1 MLKYESWC
9 VERMHMNYGFAHR
22 VSMKPFRELKL
33 DQKNPRLP
41 EVQQKNA
48 ITQADLMKFFYM
60 NYSLE
65 ELAQSYVAN
74 GFFPTEPLLILD
86 DDTVIEGNR
95 RLAALKYLFHDEDAQ
110 EAGLSEYQMSTEM
123 LPAVRESLTQIPVI
137 TVEDRDKVVAYL
149 GYKHINGAKQWSADA
164 KARFVTSRVKEIA
177 TNDQENAFKLV
188 AKEIGSTL
196 PSVRNKYI
204 HYSLLEYARDSLHLY
219 KTATFV
225 LINRFGVWER
235 LANSSTVFTYIGFN
249 PKSSSYSDINSAIQ
263 DVDRSHFSSL
273 LADLSPSGEFD
284 GNQPLL
290 SDSRKATAYARILTK
305 PQAIKQLR
313 ESGDFETALMIVE
326 GSPINPLLRKALK
339 LLNYVDDLIVDGPK
353 VTEESLKLI
362 QKLKL
367 ISLRMET
374 AVTELKKDQGESIK

>member
-1 MLKYESWC
+1 MLEYGSC
-9 VERMHMNYGFAHR
+9 CGERMHMNYGFAHS
-22 VSMKPFRELKL
+22 VSMKPFDELRL

-41 EVQQKNA
+41 EVQQRKA
-48 ITQADLMKFFYM
+48 VTQADLMKFFYM

-74 GFFPTEPLLILD
+74 GFFPTEPLLILND
-86 DDTVIEGNR
+86 NTVIEGNR
-95 RLAALKYLFHDEDAQ
+95 RLAALKYLFHDEDSQ

-123 LPAVRESLTQIPVI
+123 SPEILKSLIRIPVI
-137 TVEDRDKVVAYL
+137 TVENRDKVVAYL

-177 TNDQENAFKLV
+177 EYDQENAFKLV

-196 PSVRNKYI
+196 PGVRNKYI

-225 LINRFGVWER
+225 LTNRFGVWER
-235 LANSSTVFTYIGFN
+235 LANSSTVFAYIGFN
-249 PKSSSYSDINSAIQ
+249 PNTFSYFDINSAMQ
-263 DVDRSHFSSL
+263 SVSRSHFSL
-273 LADLSPSGEFD
+273 LLEDLSPSGESD
-284 GNQPLL
+284 DQPLL

-305 PQAIKQLR
+305 PQAIEQLR

-326 GSPINPLLRKALK
+326 GSPINPLLKKALK
-339 LLNYVDDLIVDGPK
+339 LMDYVDELTVDGPK
-353 VTEESLKLI
+353 VTKESLKLI
-362 QKLKL
+362 QKLKRIL
-367 ISLRMET
+367 LRMET
-374 AVTELKKDQGESIK
+374 VVADLLKEQDESIK